1 MCGTFGFEL
10 DVRTLSQD
18 EIALFRTQVQLF
30 KSFSKIIHFGELY
43 RLWDP
48 FVVPLC
54 SWMFVTA
61 DRTEAVVFAFS
72 VNSDHWSNLVPPLKL
87 QGLSPDGIYS
97 VVEPLPNNVCQSQS
111 NLRILEMPTPLYQLG
126 HPTIYLTGEI
136 LMQAGLPI
144 KFYTLDDSLFF
155 HLQLVS

>member
-1 MCGTFGFEL
+1 
-10 DVRTLSQD
+10 
-18 EIALFRTQVQLF
+18 
-30 KSFSKIIHFGELY
+30 
-43 RLWDP
+43 
-48 FVVPLC
+48 
-54 SWMFVTA
+54 MFVTA

-126 HPTIYLTGEI
+126 HPTVYLTGEI